1 MFTYTALGLK
11 MIPLGAI
18 LQPVSVYKGKQCE
31 LPLSVYQDRATGN
44 WWFAYGNENIGYWPA
59 SFFVASDVAI
69 KARYGSWGGQAYTP
83 ETEKTPPM
91 GGSGHW
97 PRERLNKAAYVN
109 SIKINND
116 VFSVPL
122 ESKLKLG
129 PFSYTP
135 RYIASPYFE
144 SLVVSGPDF
153 SGSAKASANVLFQ
166 DHHKPDLSE
175 TLQEYGAKMAELSK
189 ILVKILLLMTLGEE
203 TGERLYQTDFSK
215 CHGYLRLVNYTPPH
229 DVEKQE
235 ELVEGLGMHTDMS
248 CITIVYQDSVG
259 GLQMRSKEG
268 KWIDINQFEDL
279 LVVNIGDLMQAWSN
293 GRLRSSE
300 HRVVLRKLVNRVSI
314 AFFLCFEDEKVI
326 LAPQEMVEEGN
337 GRSYKPFKCSEYLK
351 FRQSNEIGKF
361 EKIGY
366 TVKDFAGLK
375 LPQPDDP

>member
-1 MFTYTALGLK
+1 MSELQSSLQLPVLDLTQPIQSSVLSSLSQACKEWGFFYVTNHGISKEMFNRIY
-11 MIPLGAI
+11 
-18 LQPVSVYKGKQCE
+18 S
-31 LPLSVYQDRATGN
+31 LSR
-44 WWFAYGNENIGYWPA
+44 
-59 SFFVASDVAI
+59 
-69 KARYGSWGGQAYTP
+69 
-83 ETEKTPPM
+83 
-91 GGSGHW
+91 
-97 PRERLNKAAYVN
+97 
-109 SIKINND
+109 D

-129 PFSYTP
+129 TISYTP
-135 RYIASPYFE
+135 PYIASPYFE

-153 SGSAKASANVLFQ
+153 SGSAKASADVLFQ
-166 DHHKPDLSE
+166 DHHKPELRE

-189 ILVKILLLMTLGEE
+189 RLVKILLMMTLGDE
-203 TGERLYQTDFSK
+203 TGKRFYQTEFSN

-235 ELVEGLGMHTDMS
+235 EVVEGLGMHTDMS

-268 KWIDINQFEDL
+268 KWIDIDPCEDL

-293 GRLRSSE
+293 GQLRSSE
-300 HRVVLRKLVNRVSI
+300 HRVVLRKFVNRVSL

-337 GRSYKPFKCSEYLK
+337 CRSYKSFKCSDYLK
-351 FRQSNEIGKF
+351 FRQSNEVGKF

-366 TVKDFAGLK
+366 TVKDFAGIK
-375 LPQPDDP
+375 LPLQDDP